1 MKYKV
6 NTLYTCSDNLLK
18 EKKKKNSPA
27 GNRTRVFR
35 VTGGDTY
42 HYTTEEF
49 PWWCVPFHCCLCLR
63 IKAEQEQRWL
73 AEREEM
79 MKDVQE
85 MRMRAEEDMEAQKR
99 EYESRLQELGA
110 QMVCSG
116 MCCVTV
122 SEREGCVCRRTRA
135 WS

>member
-1 MKYKV
+1 
-6 NTLYTCSDNLLK
+6 
-18 EKKKKNSPA
+18 
-27 GNRTRVFR
+27 
-35 VTGGDTY
+35 
-42 HYTTEEF
+42 
-49 PWWCVPFHCCLCLR
+49 
-63 IKAEQEQRWL
+63 
-73 AEREEM
+73 M

-110 QMVCSG
+110 QMVCSR